1 MSFYNVSNP
10 SNFAV
15 LDLANRQGAFKQSS
29 LFRADATQI
38 LSADVTLTAPQVIAG
53 VIVVNT
59 SAAARTIT
67 LPSAAV
73 LLAALNAGSYE
84 SSPVSTNDILFLSVI
99 AFGSGANAVTVQTA
113 GAATSTTVAAR
124 TSEIV
129 GIKFTNVTAGS
140 EAMSVVN

>member
-1 MSFYNVSNP
+1 MSFYNVTNP
-10 SNFAV
+10 SNFSV

-38 LSADVTLTAPQVIAG
+38 LAADVTLTASQVIAG

-59 SAAARTIT
+59 TVAARTIT
-67 LPSAAV
+67 LPAAAV
-73 LLAALNAGSYE
+73 LLAALNAGSYA
-84 SSPVSTNDILFLSVI
+84 SSPVSVDDVLFLSVI

-113 GAATSTTVAAR
+113 GGATSTTVAAR

-140 EAMSVVN
+140 VAMSIVN

>member
-1 MSFYNVSNP
+1 MSFYNVTNP
-10 SNFAV
+10 SNFSV
-15 LDLANRQGAFKQSS
+15 LDLANRQGAFKQSG

-38 LSADVTLTAPQVIAG
+38 LAADTTLTASQVIAG

-59 SAAARTIT
+59 TAAARTIT
-67 LPSAAV
+67 LPDAAV
-73 LLAALNAGSYE
+73 LLAALNAGSYA
-84 SSPVSTNDILFLSVI
+84 SSPVSLDDVLFLSVI

-129 GIKFTNVTAGS
+129 GIKFTNVTAGAV
-140 EAMSVVN
+140 AMSIVN

>member
-15 LDLANRQGAFKQSS
+15 LDLANRQGAFKQSG

-38 LSADVTLTAPQVIAG
+38 LSADVTLTAAQVIAG

-59 SAAARTIT
+59 VGGARTIT
-67 LPSAAV
+67 LPSAAS
-73 LLAALNAGSYE
+73 LLAALNAGSYA
-84 SSPVSTNDILFLSVI
+84 SSPVSTDDILFLSVV

-124 TSEIV
+124 TSETV